1 MATIVGD
8 AMSSRSAVGEPTLPI
23 DTKAPMDCTAVSD
36 NLDRLW
42 RLFLALVVLAAAAA
56 TPFTAPRAQ
65 EAAPMCNQQSF
76 GQTACFS
83 PRLCE
88 CIYDRGGA
96 MTGAPAGYRW
106 QCDIRMPKCGEE
118 GSVPASIIEYRGNPP
133 SYPAAVGID
142 RSNESVNVDQDGNNT
157 NTNTN
162 TNN

>member
-1 MATIVGD
+1 MN
-8 AMSSRSAVGEPTLPI
+8 
-23 DTKAPMDCTAVSD
+23 CTAVSD
-36 NLDRLW
+36 KLGRL
-42 RLFLALVVLAAAAA
+42 RLAMLGLVVVAAA
-56 TPFTAPRAQ
+56 TAGSFSAPHAQ

-106 QCDIRMPKCGEE
+106 QCDIRKPKCGEE
-118 GSVPASIIEYRGNPP
+118 GSVPATIIEYRGNPP

-142 RSNESVNVDQDGNNT
+142 RSNESVNVDQDGT
-157 NTNTN
+157 NTSSSSSSSSSTSN
-162 TNN
+162 